1 MFTKK
6 EKRLLIELL
15 KNDFVLQALDFNYD
29 NNDEEAFK
37 EEHQLTFIE
46 AGNMIENIIK
56 KLEK

>member
-6 EKRLLIELL
+6 EKRLLVELL
-15 KNDFVLQALDFNYD
+15 KNDFILQALDFNYYND
-29 NNDEEAFK
+29 DEEAFK

-46 AGNMIENIIK
+46 AGNMIESIIK

>member
-1 MFTKK
+1 MITKK

-29 NNDEEAFK
+29 NDNEEAFK

-46 AGNMIENIIK
+46 AEKMIENIIK
-56 KLEK
+56 KL